1 MFEFLRFL
9 YLNLDFF
16 VSFLLYDFFFLSDDF
31 LPSSHGTMFSRVD
44 NFPNCFR
51 SDIRRF
57 FWAWKFWFHRRFPC
71 SFSEH
76 TQWNEVEAIH
86 VGSLL
91 GWTIGRTVMRQR
103 ARQKSN
109 RFKFKAKEQLCNCIT
124 LFWTLIRLL
133 GTQFK
138 RVRIHLTKSVSW
150 NNRDEGVKNVNS
162 LFYETFS
169 LPSPSSESHYA
180 NLNSDVRI
188 LVRGHCVVIVKLSF
202 L

>member
-1 MFEFLRFL
+1 MTF
-9 YLNLDFF
+9 YL
-16 VSFLLYDFFFLSDDF
+16 
-31 LPSSHGTMFSRVD
+31 LPPVLCSLGLTIFRKS
-44 NFPNCFR
+44 FR

-57 FWAWKFWFHRRFPC
+57 FWAWKFWFHRPFPY

-76 TQWNEVEAIH
+76 TQWNEVEAIQ
-86 VGSLL
+86 VGFLL

-109 RFKFKAKEQLCNCIT
+109 RFKFKAKEQLCTCIT

-150 NNRDEGVKNVNS
+150 NNRDEGVLKKRQFTFLRDVFPAVAVLWVSSCKSQLRCQNPCSGALCCHRKAILS
-162 LFYETFS
+162 LS
-169 LPSPSSESHYA
+169 RHL
-180 NLNSDVRI
+180 
-188 LVRGHCVVIVKLSF
+188 
-202 L
+202 

>member
-1 MFEFLRFL
+1 MITGPRREEILLDFPGHIFL
-9 YLNLDFF
+9 YLNVWISSFSISEFRFF
-16 VSFLLYDFFFLSDDF
+16 VSFLLYDFFCQMTFYP
-31 LPSSHGTMFSRVD
+31 LPTVLCSLGLKIFRKS
-44 NFPNCFR
+44 FR

-57 FWAWKFWFHRRFPC
+57 FWAFKFWFHRRFPY

-109 RFKFKAKEQLCNCIT
+109 RFKFKAKKQLCNCIT
-124 LFWTLIRLL
+124 LFWTWIRLL
-133 GTQFK
+133 GTQVK

-150 NNRDEGVKNVNS
+150 NNRNKGVKNVNS
-162 LFYETFS
+162 LFY
-169 LPSPSSESHYA
+169 PSKSH
-180 NLNSDVRI
+180 
-188 LVRGHCVVIVKLSF
+188 
-202 L
+202 

>member
-16 VSFLLYDFFFLSDDF
+16 VSFLLYDFFCQMTFYP
-31 LPSSHGTMFSRVD
+31 LPTVQCSLGLTIFRKS
-44 NFPNCFR
+44 FR

-57 FWAWKFWFHRRFPC
+57 FWAWKFWFHRRFPY

-76 TQWNEVEAIH
+76 TQWNKVQAIH
-86 VGSLL
+86 IGSLL

-109 RFKFKAKEQLCNCIT
+109 RFKFKAKEQLCTCIT
-124 LFWTLIRLL
+124 LFWTWIRLL
-133 GTQFK
+133 ETQFK

-150 NNRDEGVKNVNS
+150 NNRDEGVKNVNFLRDVFPAVTVLWVS
-162 LFYETFS
+162 SCKSQT
-169 LPSPSSESHYA
+169 PMSES
-180 NLNSDVRI
+180 SF
-188 LVRGHCVVIVKLSF
+188 GGIVLSS
-202 L
+202 

>member
-1 MFEFLRFL
+1 MTF
-9 YLNLDFF
+9 YL
-16 VSFLLYDFFFLSDDF
+16 
-31 LPSSHGTMFSRVD
+31 LPPVLCSLGLTIFRKS
-44 NFPNCFR
+44 FR

-57 FWAWKFWFHRRFPC
+57 FWAWKFWFHRPFPY

-76 TQWNEVEAIH
+76 TQWKEVEAIH
-86 VGSLL
+86 IGSLL

-109 RFKFKAKEQLCNCIT
+109 RFKFKAKEELCNCIT
-124 LFWTLIRLL
+124 LFWTQVKKVL
-133 GTQFK
+133 
-138 RVRIHLTKSVSW
+138 IHLTKSVSW

-162 LFYETFS
+162 IFYETFS

>member
-1 MFEFLRFL
+1 MTF
-9 YLNLDFF
+9 YL
-16 VSFLLYDFFFLSDDF
+16 
-31 LPSSHGTMFSRVD
+31 LPPVLCSLGLTIFRKS
-44 NFPNCFR
+44 FR

-57 FWAWKFWFHRRFPC
+57 FWAWKFWFHRPFPY

-86 VGSLL
+86 IGSLL
-91 GWTIGRTVMRQR
+91 GWTIGRTVVRQR

-109 RFKFKAKEQLCNCIT
+109 RFKFKAKEELCNCIT
-124 LFWTLIRLL
+124 LFWTWIRLL
-133 GTQFK
+133 GTQVQK
-138 RVRIHLTKSVSW
+138 VLIHLTKSVSW

-162 LFYETFS
+162 IFYETFS

>member
-1 MFEFLRFL
+1 MTF
-9 YLNLDFF
+9 YP
-16 VSFLLYDFFFLSDDF
+16 
-31 LPSSHGTMFSRVD
+31 LPTVLCSLGLTIFRKS
-44 NFPNCFR
+44 FR

-57 FWAWKFWFHRRFPC
+57 FWAWKFWFHRPFPY

-86 VGSLL
+86 IGSLL

-124 LFWTLIRLL
+124 LFWTWIRLL
-133 GTQFK
+133 GTQIK
-138 RVRIHLTKSVSW
+138 KVLIHLTKSVSW

-180 NLNSDVRI
+180 NLKLRCQNPRSGALCCHHKAI
-188 LVRGHCVVIVKLSF
+188 LSLSRR

>member
-1 MFEFLRFL
+1 MTF
-9 YLNLDFF
+9 YP
-16 VSFLLYDFFFLSDDF
+16 
-31 LPSSHGTMFSRVD
+31 LPTVLCSLGLTIFRKS
-44 NFPNCFR
+44 FR
-51 SDIRRF
+51 SDIPRF
-57 FWAWKFWFHRRFPC
+57 FWAWKFWFHRPFPY

-91 GWTIGRTVMRQR
+91 GWTIGRTVIRQR

-109 RFKFKAKEQLCNCIT
+109 RFKFKAKEQLCTCIT
-124 LFWTLIRLL
+124 LFWTWIRLL

-169 LPSPSSESHYA
+169 LPSPSSESNHA
-180 NLNSDVRI
+180 NPNSDVRI
-188 LVRGHCVVIVKLSF
+188 LVRGHCVVIVKLFF